1 MLDDGGVIMARPSK
15 PAEETKR
22 KSVTIRMTDSEY
34 DVLSDYAWK
43 SKKSVT
49 QIIIEGIELVYRNNP
64 VS

>member
-1 MLDDGGVIMARPSK
+1 MARPSK